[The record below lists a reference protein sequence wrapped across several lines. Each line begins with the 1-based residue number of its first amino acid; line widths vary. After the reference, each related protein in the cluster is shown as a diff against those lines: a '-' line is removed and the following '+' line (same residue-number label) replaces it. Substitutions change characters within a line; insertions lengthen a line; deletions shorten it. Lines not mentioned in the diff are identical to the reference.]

1 MGAIAVP
8 PLGVGGLPE
17 GPRPVLLGIAALAA
31 TRWPPEDPEL
41 GAVRSE
47 LSAVRIE
54 AEGLPEM
61 DQSLAVPD
69 PYQRHPLG
77 HLRQCYAGAD

>member
-17 GPRPVLLGIAALAA
+17 GPRPVLPGIAALPLPDGPQR
-31 TRWPPEDPEL
+31 TQSSGPSGPN
-41 GAVRSE
+41 
-47 LSAVRIE
+47 SAVRIE

-69 PYQRHPLG
+69 PNQRHPLG
-77 HLRQCYAGAD
+77 HLR